1 MYERHTTLAH
11 YKCHFVVE
19 NIQNLEW
26 KKAFVMISGSFR
38 NDFHKSKNF
47 YDYHHIGN
55 WRFVRF
61 ETNEVTKK
69 RVINE
74 LEIFESRTKGQHFDI
89 AGNKLKLLNT
99 SSVFLNG
106 LVLKI
111 SNRKPKGQITVKH
124 TFIALAYTHIQLKTD
139 FVTKNKS
146 KTHKTIFFS
155 LSSWHW
161 SNLPYQIMSI
171 GIGIEI

>member
-1 MYERHTTLAH
+1 
-11 YKCHFVVE
+11 
-19 NIQNLEW
+19 
-26 KKAFVMISGSFR
+26 MISGSFR

-55 WRFVRF
+55 WRFFRF

-111 SNRKPKGQITVKH
+111 TNRKPKGQITVKH
-124 TFIALAYTHIQLKTD
+124 TFIALAYTHIHLKTD

-146 KTHKTIFFS
+146 KTHTKFFS
-155 LSSWHW
+155 LSVLDTDLTYHIKSCQSESELKFNSSRNTAEW
-161 SNLPYQIMSI
+161 NIK
-171 GIGIEI
+171 